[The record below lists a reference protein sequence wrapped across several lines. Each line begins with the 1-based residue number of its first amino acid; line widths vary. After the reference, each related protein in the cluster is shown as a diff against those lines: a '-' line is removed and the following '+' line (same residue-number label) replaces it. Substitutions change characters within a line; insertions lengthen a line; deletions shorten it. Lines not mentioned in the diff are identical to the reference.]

1 VCRLDPI
8 EGSAAKFNWSLGLGA
23 GLCVS
28 GVPHVGGDDCLQR
41 LSRQPG
47 GELGEKPLERRSA
60 EWKKAAIVARE
71 DDLHAIQ
78 KKLEVDRS
86 AGALHLVAELSTL
99 HVDADKEP
107 ANDADDRADD
117 ARDDSI

>member
-1 VCRLDPI
+1 VCRIDPI
-8 EGSAAKFNWSLGLGA
+8 ERSAAKFNWSLGLGA
-23 GLCVS
+23 GLRVS
-28 GVPHVGGDDCLQR
+28 GVPHVGGDDGLQR

-47 GELGEKPLERRSA
+47 SELGEKPLERRSA
-60 EWKKAAIVARE
+60 EWKKTAIVARE

-78 KKLEVDRS
+78 KELEVDRS
-86 AGALHLVAELSTL
+86 ARALELVAELSTL

>member
-1 VCRLDPI
+1 
-8 EGSAAKFNWSLGLGA
+8 
-23 GLCVS
+23 
-28 GVPHVGGDDCLQR
+28 LQR
-41 LSRQPG
+41 LSRQPCS
-47 GELGEKPLERRSA
+47 ELGQKPLERRSA

-86 AGALHLVAELSTL
+86 AGALDLVAELSTL
-99 HVDADKEP
+99 HVDADEEP
-107 ANDADDRADD
+107 ANNADDRADD

>member
-1 VCRLDPI
+1 MCRLDPI
-8 EGSAAKFNWSLGLGA
+8 ERSAAKFNWSLGLGA
-23 GLCVS
+23 GLRVS
-28 GVPHVGGDDCLQR
+28 GVPHVGGDDGLQR

-47 GELGEKPLERRSA
+47 GEIGEKPLERGSA
-60 EWKKAAIVARE
+60 EWKKAAIVARQ

-86 AGALHLVAELSTL
+86 AGALDLVAELSTL

-107 ANDADDRADD
+107 ANDADDRAYD